1 MNAERKACEER
12 WHDEIAGYVLGALSP
27 VEAER
32 LERHMEGCP
41 ACAERADWL
50 SPAVDVIPA
59 SVPQHDPPPAL
70 RARLMEVVNAEAA
83 EAGAASTA
91 TAPPTRR
98 SWFSLPGLRGL
109 SLRPALAGFAVVLLV
124 VAGVV
129 GYSLRGGDG
138 VDSRTVEAIAAKPDA
153 SASGTVEV
161 RGDSGTLSVENMP
174 PAGDGEVYQAWLV
187 RDGKVEP
194 SSVFVLSSNGS
205 GRAAIDHGLEGAERL
220 MITQEPEGGS
230 ITPKGV
236 VMMSADLG

>member
-1 MNAERKACEER
+1 VNAERKVCEER

-59 SVPQHDPPPAL
+59 SVPQHDPPATL

-83 EAGAASTA
+83 EAGAAA
-91 TAPPTRR
+91 APAPRR
-98 SWFSLPGLRGL
+98 RRFSLPGLSGL

-187 RDGKVEP
+187 RDGEVEP

-205 GRAAIDHGLEGAERL
+205 GKAAIDHGLEGAEKL

-230 ITPKGV
+230 ITPEGA
-236 VMMSADLG
+236 VMMSADLD